1 MGFWKRCLM
10 FCLGGSAYVGLE
22 FLWRGRSHS
31 SMFFLGGA
39 CFLVIGK
46 LSHIL
51 ERTSAFVRALA
62 YGASVTALELATG
75 LVVNRR
81 HRVWD
86 YRDIRWNY
94 RGQICLL
101 YSLLWMPV
109 SLFAGALYRITEKRL
124 SGKGDAP

>member
-1 MGFWKRCLM
+1 MRFLKTFLL

-22 FLWRGRSHS
+22 FLWRRRSHS

-46 LSHIL
+46 LGQLLGRFSG
-51 ERTSAFVRALA
+51 FVRAVVC
-62 YGASVTALELATG
+62 GAAVTAMELMAG
-75 LVVNRR
+75 LLVNRR

-86 YRDIRWNY
+86 YRDMRLNY

-101 YSLLWMPV
+101 YSLFWIPV
-109 SLFAGALYRITEKRL
+109 SAFAGFLYRIAEKRL
-124 SGKGDAP
+124 SGGRA